1 MSAALTDQLV
11 DAMQRCPDEAT
22 RKRLAPIIRELRK
35 ADEPQP
41 KTRVTNPRHRA
52 SDADH
57 VVAVAAGKAARAK
70 GLGRSEA
77 SAYTGDLRLRNAW
90 LAGWNDEDIKRGGK

>member
-1 MSAALTDQLV
+1 MSLTDQLV

-22 RKRLAPIIRELRK
+22 RKRLGPIIREMRK

-41 KTRVTNPRHRA
+41 KTRVTNPRRGA
-52 SDADH
+52 GDAEH
-57 VVAVAAGKAARAK
+57 GAAVAAGRVARAK

-77 SAYTGDLRLRNAW
+77 SAYAGDLRLRNAW

>member
-1 MSAALTDQLV
+1 MTLTDQLV

-35 ADEPQP
+35 GDEPTP
-41 KTRVTNPRHRA
+41 KTRVTNPRRCA
-52 SDADH
+52 GDAEHDA
-57 VVAVAAGKAARAK
+57 AVAAGKAARAK
-70 GLGRSEA
+70 GLGRDGSTG
-77 SAYTGDLRLRNAW
+77 YTGDLRLRNAW